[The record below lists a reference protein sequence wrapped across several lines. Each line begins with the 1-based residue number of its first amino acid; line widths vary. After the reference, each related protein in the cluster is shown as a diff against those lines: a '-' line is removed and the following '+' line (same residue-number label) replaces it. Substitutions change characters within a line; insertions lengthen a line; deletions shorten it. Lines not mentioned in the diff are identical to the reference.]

1 MEDGTR
7 KPIEKTIHV
16 DNPRLWSPDDPFLY
30 HTTIEA
36 EGDAVPVTYGI
47 RTIEYSAERGL
58 LLNGQPL
65 LLNGGCV
72 HHDNGILGA
81 AAFDAAEYRRV
92 RMLKEAGFNAVRTSH
107 NPPSETFLRACDELG
122 LLVIDEAF
130 DGWREK
136 KNDYDYSTLI
146 DQWWQADLSAMVM
159 RDRCHPS
166 VFCWSTG
173 NEVIERKKIEVV
185 KTARQM
191 ATLCHQLDETHRP
204 VTSALA
210 AWDSDWDI
218 YDPLAAEHDIVGYNY
233 MIHKAESDHERV
245 PRRVMMQTESFPR
258 DAWRNYRMAADHTYV
273 IGDFV
278 WTAID
283 YLGESGIGRWY
294 YDGETPGEHWQNP
307 MYPWHAAYCGDID
320 LTGRRKPI
328 SHYRS
333 MLWNHDGEQL
343 YMAVREPDGYRGRVK
358 TTMWGTWPTLAS
370 WNWEGHEGKP
380 IDVEVYS
387 RYPRVRLTLNGQV
400 VGEKPTDQ
408 CMATFTL
415 PYQPGELRA
424 EGLAD
429 AQPKESTSQPNA
441 DAQPAESVTL
451 QTAGKA
457 ETIRLT
463 ADRTTLKA
471 DGQDL
476 AFITV
481 ELLDARGIPHPTAAP
496 ELSATVSG
504 PATLAAFGNADIKDC
519 SPLSDA
525 RHRAWQG
532 RALLVVRSA
541 GKSGTVSITVRGDQ
555 LKPATVKLKAK

>member
-1 MEDGTR
+1 
-7 KPIEKTIHV
+7 
-16 DNPRLWSPDDPFLY
+16 
-30 HTTIEA
+30 
-36 EGDAVPVTYGI
+36 
-47 RTIEYSAERGL
+47 
-58 LLNGQPL
+58 
-65 LLNGGCV
+65 
-72 HHDNGILGA
+72 
-81 AAFDAAEYRRV
+81 
-92 RMLKEAGFNAVRTSH
+92 
-107 NPPSETFLRACDELG
+107 
-122 LLVIDEAF
+122 
-130 DGWREK
+130 
-136 KNDYDYSTLI
+136 
-146 DQWWQADLSAMVM
+146 
-159 RDRCHPS
+159 
-166 VFCWSTG
+166 
-173 NEVIERKKIEVV
+173 
-185 KTARQM
+185 
-191 ATLCHQLDETHRP
+191 
-204 VTSALA
+204 
-210 AWDSDWDI
+210 
-218 YDPLAAEHDIVGYNY
+218 
-233 MIHKAESDHERV
+233 
-245 PRRVMMQTESFPR
+245 
-258 DAWRNYRMAADHTYV
+258 MAADHTYV

-294 YDGETPGEHWQNP
+294 YDGDTPGEHWTNP

-320 LTGRRKPI
+320 LTGLRKPV

-333 MLWNHDGEQL
+333 MLWNPDGEQL

-358 TTMWGTWPTLAS
+358 TTMWGTWPTS
-370 WNWEGHEGKP
+370 QCWNWEGHEGKP

-429 AQPKESTSQPNA
+429 AQPKESTTQPNA

-463 ADRTTLKA
+463 ADRPTLKA

-476 AFITV
+476 VFITV
-481 ELLDARGIPHPTAAP
+481 DLLDARGIPHPTAAP

-532 RALLVVRSA
+532 RALLVVRSTA
-541 GKSGTVSITVRGDQ
+541 KTGTVTITVRGDQ

>member
-1 MEDGTR
+1 
-7 KPIEKTIHV
+7 
-16 DNPRLWSPDDPFLY
+16 
-30 HTTIEA
+30 
-36 EGDAVPVTYGI
+36 
-47 RTIEYSAERGL
+47 
-58 LLNGQPL
+58 
-65 LLNGGCV
+65 
-72 HHDNGILGA
+72 
-81 AAFDAAEYRRV
+81 
-92 RMLKEAGFNAVRTSH
+92 
-107 NPPSETFLRACDELG
+107 
-122 LLVIDEAF
+122 
-130 DGWREK
+130 
-136 KNDYDYSTLI
+136 
-146 DQWWQADLSAMVM
+146 
-159 RDRCHPS
+159 
-166 VFCWSTG
+166 
-173 NEVIERKKIEVV
+173 
-185 KTARQM
+185 
-191 ATLCHQLDETHRP
+191 
-204 VTSALA
+204 
-210 AWDSDWDI
+210 
-218 YDPLAAEHDIVGYNY
+218 
-233 MIHKAESDHERV
+233 
-245 PRRVMMQTESFPR
+245 
-258 DAWRNYRMAADHTYV
+258 
-273 IGDFV
+273 
-278 WTAID
+278 
-283 YLGESGIGRWY
+283 
-294 YDGETPGEHWQNP
+294 

-320 LTGRRKPI
+320 LTGLRKPI

-333 MLWNHDGEQL
+333 MLWNPDGEQL

-408 CMATFTL
+408 SMATFTL

-424 EGLAD
+424 EGLAN
-429 AQPKESTSQPNA
+429 AQPKESTTLPIA
-441 DAQPAESVTL
+441 DAQPAQSVTL

-532 RALLVVRSA
+532 RALLVVRSTA
-541 GKSGTVSITVRGDQ
+541 KTGTVTITVRADQ
-555 LKPATVKLKAK
+555 LKPATLKVQMK